1 MNMEASPAAAE
12 ASAQALK
19 IGLLVQHL
27 RQNNVAYLLAV
38 LIAHTMGLLTPVI
51 AYGQGMCS

>member
-1 MNMEASPAAAE
+1 MNLEASPAAAE

-51 AYGQGMCS
+51 TYGQGICS